1 DIAAGQDST
10 GYMVSAFMGENA
22 SQRHTGMARNHELYI
37 FGHMLQA
44 GIAWY
49 RTTGDHKLLDVGIR
63 MADYVLRN
71 FGPDKQPI
79 FEGHPEVELALVELY
94 RTTGDRRYLDLA
106 GYFLNGDPRNMETV
120 RPADLVY
127 LFTVRPYTD
136 RTRLE
141 GHAVRAMYA
150 NSGAA
155 DYYLETGGQDEP
167 STADTPWNALVL

>member
-1 DIAAGQDST
+1 
-10 GYMVSAFMGENA
+10 
-22 SQRHTGMARNHELYI
+22 
-37 FGHMLQA
+37 
-44 GIAWY
+44 
-49 RTTGDHKLLDVGIR
+49 GDHKLLDVGIR

-155 DYYLETGGQDEP
+155 DYYLETGGEEYR
-167 STADTPWNALVL
+167 STLDTLWNDMVVKKMYITGGVGSRSQGEAFGDAYELPNRTAYAESC